1 MCIQHEFVAKHLG
14 EEYDVNLSPQTT
26 PSSSLVHRLS
36 KSSRT
41 AIEDQSTDRHSNRT
55 EAKQLKQLVRD
66 IIKPDLSLGH
76 SDKPFTS
83 TVSTTTKPSS
93 DTMTSGSSS
102 GDGLD
107 WSRQSH
113 AVSGHSA
120 PNADGPVNTLDDK
133 PADNTTTSYAK
144 QEAEDLP
151 DGPVTRIDD
160 KPTDGPGG
168 AGERKGVHEIKK
180 EAKPLGSSGGGGG
193 GECKDC
199 E

>member
-1 MCIQHEFVAKHLG
+1 MA
-14 EEYDVNLSPQTT
+14 
-26 PSSSLVHRLS
+26 
-36 KSSRT
+36 
-41 AIEDQSTDRHSNRT
+41 

-66 IIKPDLSLGH
+66 IIKPNLSLGH
-76 SDKPFTS
+76 SDKPVTSSTTKTS
-83 TVSTTTKPSS
+83 TTDPTTK
-93 DTMTSGSSS
+93 MSGSGSGS

-113 AVSGHSA
+113 AVSGHSD
-120 PNADGPVNTLDDK
+120 PHADGPVNTVDDK
-133 PADNTTTSYAK
+133 PANNTTTSYAK
-144 QEAEDLP
+144 KEAEDLP

-160 KPTDGPGG
+160 KPTDAPGGAG

-180 EAKPLGSSGGGGG
+180 EAKPLGGGSGGGDGV